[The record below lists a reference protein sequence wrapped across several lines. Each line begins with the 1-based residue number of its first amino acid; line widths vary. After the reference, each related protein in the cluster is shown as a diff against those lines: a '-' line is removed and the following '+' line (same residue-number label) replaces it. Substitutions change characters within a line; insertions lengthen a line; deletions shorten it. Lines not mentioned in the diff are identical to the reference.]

1 MAKSTEKSTRKSGQ
15 GAARKARARKA
26 APARQAAAGAPAT
39 AASRPDDRDVERAEA
54 RDERGER
61 AAAIDLTRDE
71 LVPTELPRAAQLE
84 LYRFMKLN
92 RMLEE
97 RLGNLYRQGKVVGG
111 LYSSRGQEATSV
123 GSAYALAPQ
132 DFMGPL
138 IRNLGSMLVRGVKP
152 REVMM
157 QYMAKGGSPTGGKD
171 GNTHFG
177 DLARGL
183 VAPISMLGALIP
195 VMVGVALGGKMQG
208 KNLVALTY
216 IGDGGTS
223 TGDFHEGLNLAAV
236 LAVPFVLI
244 AEHNGYAYSTPT
256 SRQMRI
262 PDIARRAAGYG
273 IPSEIVDGNDV
284 LAVHA
289 ATCRA
294 VERARAGGGPS
305 LIEAKTFR
313 MKGHAEHDD
322 AGYVPPE
329 LFEAWRRRDPIERCE
344 RHLLGTGLA
353 TRAELAAIVE
363 AIDRELIAEMD
374 FALASPMPPP
384 ERAFE
389 GVYEPAPPEVAV
401 QAPPAAALRT
411 APERAASKAAAVR
424 TAAEGTASQA
434 AASVAAASTAAA
446 SEAAAASGSRAEGPA
461 R

>member
-1 MAKSTEKSTRKSGQ
+1 MARTTGTGSARQ
-15 GAARKARARKA
+15 PRAVRAARSARAPK
-26 APARQAAAGAPAT
+26 QEAAGL
-39 AASRPDDRDVERAEA
+39 AA
-54 RDERGER
+54 
-61 AAAIDLTRDE
+61 
-71 LVPTELPRAAQLE
+71 TELGPAQQLE

-92 RMLEE
+92 RMVEE

-177 DLARGL
+177 DVGRGL

-195 VMVGVALGGKMQG
+195 VMAGVALAGKMQG
-208 KNLVALTY
+208 RDLVALTY

-236 LAVPFVLI
+236 LNVPLVVI

-262 PDIARRAAGYG
+262 KDIAVRAAAYG
-273 IPSEIVDGNDV
+273 IPGEVVDGNDV

-289 ATCRA
+289 VTSQA
-294 VERARAGGGPS
+294 VERARAGLGPT

-329 LFEAWRRRDPIERCE
+329 LFEQWRRRDPIERFE
-344 RHLLGTGLA
+344 RHLLDGGVATADELA
-353 TRAELAAIVE
+353 QVAAAIDAELV
-363 AIDRELIAEMD
+363 AEMD

-389 GVYEPAPPEVAV
+389 GVYA
-401 QAPPAAALRT
+401 T
-411 APERAASKAAAVR
+411 
-424 TAAEGTASQA
+424 
-434 AASVAAASTAAA
+434 
-446 SEAAAASGSRAEGPA
+446 
-461 R
+461 